1 METYVW
7 NDERNDE
14 NSGMEIWEFM
24 NEMMKTYERED

>member
-1 METYVW
+1 METYEW
-7 NDERNDE
+7 NDE